1 MSLCAQNAYM
11 RDLGKV
17 KNEIK
22 TPVNKQQPTSKLA
35 HWANN
40 LENWDMK

>member
-1 MSLCAQNAYM
+1 M

-22 TPVNKQQPTSKLA
+22 TPVNKQQPTLKLA

-40 LENWDMK
+40 LENWDIK